1 MSIAKTKASYGRDYS
16 VMEPENLYIKYKFK
30 EEIRRARLAF
40 KKSYLQ
46 SWSEKIFTVT
56 KKIRRRSP
64 VYKIADYH
72 GEELQGTF
80 YEQELQ
86 SIIKKTLTFIE

>member
-1 MSIAKTKASYGRDYS
+1 
-16 VMEPENLYIKYKFK
+16 MEPENLYIKYKFK